1 MSTPKVPDVL
11 ARIVEAQYGVVAAA
25 KQARSVAE
33 LREEPNYA
41 LSRHSLVASL
51 STRRPGV
58 ICECKRRSPSRG
70 ILRDPYDAA
79 AIARGYE
86 AAGAAGISVLTNEEF
101 FGGTLADLRR
111 VREAVAV
118 PLLRK
123 DFVVDEYQL
132 EEARAAGADAALLI
146 ASVLDPVQ
154 LRDLGAVAS
163 GIGLEVLVEIH
174 DADELAGALD
184 SGARL
189 IGINNRNLHN
199 FVTDLATTE
208 ALAPEIPQDRIVV
221 AESGLRR
228 GADLERLGRIGV
240 HAFLIGEAFMQAEV
254 PGDALGRMLAEAAAA
269 EGE

>member
-1 MSTPKVPDVL
+1 MIPDVL

-25 KQARSVAE
+25 KQVRSVAE
-33 LREEPNYA
+33 LRREPYYA
-41 LSRHSLVASL
+41 APRRSLASSL
-51 STRRPGV
+51 RTKQPGV

-70 ILRDPYDAA
+70 ILRDPYDPVE
-79 AIARGYE
+79 IARGYA

-101 FGGTLADLRR
+101 FGGTLTDLQN

-123 DFVVDEYQL
+123 DFVIDEYQL

-154 LRDLGAVAS
+154 LRDLAAVAA

-174 DADELAGALD
+174 DQAELVGALD

-189 IGINNRNLHN
+189 IGINNRNLQN
-199 FVTDLATTE
+199 FETDLATTE
-208 ALAPEIPQDRIVV
+208 ALAPEVPRDRIVV
-221 AESGLRR
+221 AESGLRD
-228 GADLERLGRIGV
+228 GADLQRMARVGV
-240 HAFLIGEAFMQAEV
+240 HAFLVGEAFMQADV
-254 PGDALGRMLAEAAAA
+254 PGEALGRMLAEAASA
-269 EGE
+269 ER

>member
-1 MSTPKVPDVL
+1 MSPASIPDVL
-11 ARIVEAQYGVVAAA
+11 ARIVEAQIGVVAAA
-25 KQARSVAE
+25 KQARSVAD
-33 LREEPNYA
+33 LREQPGYA
-41 LSRHSLVASL
+41 LPRHSLVDSL
-51 STRRPGV
+51 SAKRPGV

-101 FGGTLADLRR
+101 FGGTLEDLRR
-111 VREAVAV
+111 VRDVVAV

-123 DFVVDEYQL
+123 DFVIDEYQL

-154 LRDLGAVAS
+154 LRDFAAVAS

-174 DADELAGALD
+174 DAPELAGALD

-208 ALAPEIPQDRIVV
+208 ALAPDVPPDRIVV
-221 AESGLRR
+221 AESGLRE
-228 GADLERLGRIGV
+228 GADLRRLGHVGV
-240 HAFLIGEAFMQAEV
+240 HAFLVGEAFMQAEV

-269 EGE
+269 EAG